1 MAPRRAALLTALLTA
16 LVAAGA
22 AWAALV
28 SPEFNFVARGGSAA
42 WIMLP
47 ELPTTGV
54 VAAAS
59 ERLPAVEFSRRFRV
73 EAPQAG
79 AHIRLEAMRGFELEL
94 NGHQLAERPWQ
105 DAGWKTTF
113 ELEAPLRAGTNELR
127 VRVRNPT
134 GPPLVRVLLEASDFV
149 VASDTSW
156 LAERPGTPAA
166 AAAIAD
172 DRIRAP
178 SAAFTP
184 RLASS
189 VQGVELVLILLGGA
203 LLAWGLRSGPEALR
217 SRPLAVVGLAITG
230 LWLYVFAARS
240 IQLPAYMGFDGP
252 DHLAY
257 IQAMLEGR
265 LPLAG
270 EGPQTHHPPL
280 FYALSAALLG
290 LFEGAPQAVVLRLIP
305 FASGLVQIGVAF
317 GLARAVFPGDGL
329 RAGAALAAVGLM
341 PMNLYMSAYLSNETL
356 HGALA
361 ACSLLLATRL
371 LLAERGS
378 ARGTAVLGVVL
389 GLAVLTKVSSL
400 ALVPFVL
407 LFLALEQ
414 RLVERC
420 SLPAVAGRAAAC
432 LGGLVTVSG
441 WYFLRNQ
448 IRLGRP
454 VVGNWAVP
462 GSEVSWWQSPGFHT
476 PDYYLRFGSALDR
489 PFFASFDSFWDG
501 LYSTFWGDGLVG
513 GVSAWGHR
521 HPLWDYELMTLGYAL
536 ALPATGLLLF
546 GLGRFAHEAV
556 RGQDPHRRAVFGFLT
571 SVVLAT
577 GVSLL
582 LVTLRVPAY
591 SMTKASYGLS
601 MAAPLGLAFAE
612 GFAHSRAWLL
622 ARAGRWAT
630 LLLDVWAAALALVI
644 ALSYA
649 G

>member
-1 MAPRRAALLTALLTA
+1 MALLAV
-16 LVAAGA
+16 LVAAGVVYVA
-22 AWAALV
+22 FA
-28 SPEFNFVARGGSAA
+28 SPEFTFVARGGRAV
-42 WIMLP
+42 WILLP
-47 ELPTTGV
+47 ELPTTGIV
-54 VAAAS
+54 SAPT
-59 ERLPAVEFSRRFRV
+59 ERLPAVEFSKRFRV
-73 EAPQAG
+73 EGPQAG
-79 AHIRLEAMRGFELEL
+79 VRIRVEAVRGFELEL
-94 NGHQLAERPWQ
+94 NGHPIAERSWEDP
-105 DAGWKTTF
+105 DWKRAF
-113 ELEAPLRAGTNELR
+113 EVEAPSLRAGTNELR

-134 GPPLVRVLLEASDFV
+134 GPPLLRALLEASDV
-149 VASDTSW
+149 TLVSDASW
-156 LAERPGTPAA
+156 LAERPGRPPVAA
-166 AAAIAD
+166 ALAD

-184 RLASS
+184 RLASAVS
-189 VQGVELVLILLGGA
+189 AVELILILVSGA
-203 LLAWGLRSGPEALR
+203 VLAGMLRSGPAALR
-217 SRPLAVVGLAITG
+217 SRLFPVVGIAIAG
-230 LWLYVFAARS
+230 LWLFVFLTRA
-240 IQLPAYMGFDGP
+240 IELPAYMGFDGP

-257 IQAMLEGR
+257 IQAILEGA

-280 FYALSAALLG
+280 FYALSAA
-290 LFEGAPQAVVLRLIP
+290 VLRLLEGVPREFALKLIP
-305 FASGLVQIGVAF
+305 LASGLTQIAVAF

-329 RAGAALAAVGLM
+329 RTGAAVVAVGLM

-378 ARGTAVLGVVL
+378 ARGPAVLGAVL
-389 GLAVLTKVSSL
+389 GSAILTKVSSL
-400 ALVPFVL
+400 VLVPFVL
-407 LFLALEQ
+407 VCLALKH
-414 RLVERC
+414 RLVDGA
-420 SLPAVAGRAAAC
+420 SLASVTRRAGAF
-432 LGGLVTVSG
+432 LGGVAAISG

-448 IRLGRP
+448 SRLGRP

-476 PDYYLRFGSALDR
+476 PDYYLRFGSSLDR

-521 HPLWDYELMTLGYAL
+521 HPLWDYDLMTLGYAL
-536 ALPATGLLLF
+536 AVPATGLLLF
-546 GLGRFAHEAV
+546 GLAGFVREAV
-556 RGQDPHRRAVFGFLT
+556 SAEDPRRRIAFAFLS

-577 GVSLL
+577 GLSLL

-601 MAAPLGLAFAE
+601 MAAPLGLAFAD
-612 GFAHSRAWLL
+612 GFARLRARLA
-622 ARAGRWAT
+622 ARAGGWASFP
-630 LLLDVWAAALALVI
+630 LDAWAAALALVI
-644 ALSYA
+644 ALSYV